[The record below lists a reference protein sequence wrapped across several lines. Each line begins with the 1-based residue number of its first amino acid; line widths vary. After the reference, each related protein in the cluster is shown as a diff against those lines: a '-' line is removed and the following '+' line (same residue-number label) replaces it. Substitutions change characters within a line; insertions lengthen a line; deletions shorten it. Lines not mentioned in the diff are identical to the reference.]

1 MVVLKFAG
9 GGGVGD
15 RGVDFARAAVGRGEL
30 DGVLAGNEM
39 GGDRGSERSGAGEGE
54 GADGGEGLGQRGG
67 ADPVGVFARAIGA
80 GEKFGAGAGGERA
93 GDAEGGLGGAADD
106 GFFPDGAGVADDV
119 AEAERVAG
127 RGEVGE
133 EREVGKE
140 APSSLQ
146 AKLSV
151 DGRQRVGER
160 REMKRPLRSRRVL
173 GVVERALPAAS
184 GLAVNVVPLTKRTG
198 QLGELACWARTR
210 GSGHVA
216 PSGEVTTRSDPVAAV
231 LTTKM
236 PWPKATPLSGPRVRP
251 VSARANLTD
260 WVRAVGPDTTATH
273 T

>member
-1 MVVLKFAG
+1 MVFAVSVTSTGELPGPRGLRTETVRRSGVVVLKFAG

-30 DGVLAGNEM
+30 DGVVAGNEM

-54 GADGGEGLGQRGG
+54 GADVGEGRGQRGG

-93 GDAEGGLGGAADD
+93 GNAEEGLGGAADD
-106 GFFPDGAGVADDV
+106 GFFPGGAGVVDDV

-146 AKLSV
+146 ATLSV

-160 REMKRPLRSRRVL
+160 REMKRPLRWRTVL
-173 GVVERALPAAS
+173 GVVEKVLPAA
-184 GLAVNVVPLTKRTG
+184 
-198 QLGELACWARTR
+198 
-210 GSGHVA
+210 
-216 PSGEVTTRSDPVAAV
+216 
-231 LTTKM
+231 
-236 PWPKATPLSGPRVRP
+236 
-251 VSARANLTD
+251 
-260 WVRAVGPDTTATH
+260 
-273 T
+273 

>member
-1 MVVLKFAG
+1 MELDEGGAGGVRGVGDLDGGVTGGEGGAEGGVLGVAGRWKVPRKAKAAARPGATARMIIRAEELPPTTKPAVRSGPRGLRTETVRRRGVVVLKFAG

-30 DGVLAGNEM
+30 DGVVAGNEM

-54 GADGGEGLGQRGG
+54 GADVGEGRGKRGG

-106 GFFPDGAGVADDV
+106 GFFPGGDGVVDDV

-146 AKLSV
+146 ATLSV
-151 DGRQRVGER
+151 DGTQRVGKR

-173 GVVERALPAAS
+173 GVVERALPAA
-184 GLAVNVVPLTKRTG
+184 
-198 QLGELACWARTR
+198 
-210 GSGHVA
+210 
-216 PSGEVTTRSDPVAAV
+216 
-231 LTTKM
+231 
-236 PWPKATPLSGPRVRP
+236 
-251 VSARANLTD
+251 
-260 WVRAVGPDTTATH
+260 
-273 T
+273 